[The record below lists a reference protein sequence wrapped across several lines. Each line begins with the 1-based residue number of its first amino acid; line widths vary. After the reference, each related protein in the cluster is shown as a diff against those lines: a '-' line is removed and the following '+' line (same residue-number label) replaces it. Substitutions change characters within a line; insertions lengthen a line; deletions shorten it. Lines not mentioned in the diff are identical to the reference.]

1 MILSRKPHAKSTSK
15 TSFSLAIQTPK
26 TSAAVAVMFTFSF
39 SSAFADAGN
48 AALTSAQQAEYDT
61 VVGPSNAILNARF
74 ETAWA
79 AIEDHAVADKTVAS
93 AVYTITTKAYAG
105 LKDDAAAAVEKKIY
119 DEAKANKS
127 AAEITAMIDT
137 NAKIIAIIDA
147 ALTDE
152 LAHAQFTIDYAK
164 EVAKLDT
171 VDVTAYST
179 EAYDADYTHQ
189 EKAAAIIAKAKTD
202 AAAIAAGIDTDATLY
217 NCVVAY
223 INVNNII
230 SDDLGTG
237 STAKVLKKVMLDNL
251 FTGAYELTDIKLL
264 KVKDADAEKA
274 VTEATKAALKAAVA
288 RNVAQYQK
296 AEATA
301 GRTADAKLIAAYTE
315 AYGVVIDERIVTE
328 ESAIALVTYFEK
340 DGTGKYL
347 VANYDA
353 IQELVAFADKY
364 KAEKDADGNLVR
376 DAAAID
382 KIVKAAKKAAYADSS
397 VVWTGLAKAKS
408 DIEAKTILATEEGLA
423 YAKETA
429 KTLAKAYAA
438 DNADDY
444 YPAELAKLNALVDEY
459 TAKFDAATKT
469 DAITKATTGLY
480 AEFKTKADAIKKIEG
495 QNGVNASLEAKTAYA
510 AAKTAIQNYV
520 TYYNGTLTTSADQ
533 ATKTIDGSDAAV
545 KKVLNAFYGEKG
557 ARTEAEIK
565 ALKDEVISLVEKL
578 PTAASQSAAKK
589 AAQDAVNA
597 LPAVITLADEA
608 AVQAAVDAVK
618 AYRDLSGTD
627 LAAKYTTAL
636 EKARQDLYNAYRLD
650 LNKKVNV
657 VDKNDKAALKAL
669 VDEFKA
675 AQKKNGAVED
685 GKCLSGT
692 DLKTIGAYTTLQTA
706 LTNIRNTEK
715 AAVKKAINAIPVNVT
730 EADKATVEAARKLYD
745 AYVKEYTDYE
755 DEAFAS
761 NAATEFND
769 CYRTLALAEA
779 TLGLNAE
786 DPAKAVEALKIKA
799 SSKATK
805 GAMTIK
811 WRVVG
816 GDKSAA
822 QGYQVMRSTK
832 LKSGFKTMIK
842 TTKMTYKNTKNL
854 KKGTKYYYKVR
865 AYAKA
870 ADGTMYYSDWSNKA
884 YRVAK

>member
-1 MILSRKPHAKSTSK
+1 
-15 TSFSLAIQTPK
+15 
-26 TSAAVAVMFTFSF
+26 MFTFSF
-39 SSAFADAGN
+39 SSAFADATGN
-48 AALTSAQQAEYDT
+48 LTSAQQAVYDT

-79 AIEDHAVADKTVAS
+79 AIEDHEVTDKTVTS
-93 AVYTITTKAYAG
+93 AKYTITTKAYAG

-119 DEAKANKS
+119 DEAKAGKS

-137 NAKIIAIIDA
+137 NAEIIAIIDA

-217 NCVVAY
+217 DCVTAY

-230 SDDLGTG
+230 SDDLSTG
-237 STAKVLKKVMLDNL
+237 STTKVLKKIMLDGL
-251 FTGAYELTDIKLL
+251 FTGAYELTDSKLL
-264 KVKDADAEKA
+264 KTKDADANKA
-274 VTEATKAALKAAVA
+274 VTEAQKAALKAVVA
-288 RNVAQYQK
+288 KNVAQYQK
-296 AEATA
+296 DEATA

-315 AYGVVIDERIVTE
+315 AYGVVIDEGIVTT
-328 ESAIALVTYFEK
+328 ESAIAPVIYFNEK

-347 VANYDA
+347 VTNYDA

-376 DAAAID
+376 DAEAID

-429 KTLAKAYAA
+429 KTLAKAYVT

-495 QNGVNASLEAKTAYA
+495 ATGVNASLEAKTAYA
-510 AAKTAIQNYV
+510 AAKDAIQAYV

-650 LNKKVNV
+650 LNKKVNA

-685 GKCLSGT
+685 GKCLTGA

-706 LTNIRNTEK
+706 LTNIRNAER

>member
-1 MILSRKPHAKSTSK
+1 
-15 TSFSLAIQTPK
+15 
-26 TSAAVAVMFTFSF
+26 MFTFSF
-39 SSAFADAGN
+39 SSAFADATGN
-48 AALTSAQQAEYDT
+48 LTSAQQAVYDT

-137 NAKIIAIIDA
+137 NEEIIAIIDA

-217 NCVVAY
+217 DCVVTY
-223 INVNNII
+223 INVNNIV
-230 SDDLGTG
+230 SNDLNQPNATP
-237 STAKVLKKVMLDNL
+237 VLQKVMLDNL

-264 KVKDADAEKA
+264 KTKDADAEKA
-274 VTEATKAALKAAVA
+274 VTEATKAALKAVVA
-288 RNVAQYQK
+288 KNVAQYQK

-315 AYGVVIDERIVTE
+315 AYGVVIDEGIVKVE
-328 ESAIALVTYFEK
+328 AAIAPVAYFEK

-376 DAAAID
+376 DAVAID

-397 VVWTGLAKAKS
+397 AVWTGLAKAKS

-469 DAITKATTGLY
+469 DAITKNVTGLY
-480 AEFKTKADAIKKIEG
+480 AEFKTKADAIKKIAGRE
-495 QNGVNASLEAKTAYA
+495 GVNAALEAKAAYRSA
-510 AAKTAIQNYV
+510 YDALQSYIS
-520 TYYNGTLTTSADQ
+520 YYNSTLTTA
-533 ATKTIDGSDAAV
+533 AEKTKTIDSSESVVKAA
-545 KKVLNAFYGEKG
+545 LNKFYGEKG

-565 ALKDEVISLVEKL
+565 ALKDEVLSLVEKL
-578 PTAASQSAAKK
+578 PTAASQADAKK
-589 AAQDAVNA
+589 AAQTAVDA
-597 LPAVITLADEA
+597 LPAVVTLADEA
-608 AVQAAVDAVK
+608 TVQAAVDAVK
-618 AYRDLSGTD
+618 AYKDLGGTD
-627 LAAKYTTAL
+627 LAVKYETAL
-636 EKARQDLYNAYRLD
+636 ENARVALYNAYRLE
-650 LNKKVNV
+650 LNKKVV
-657 VDKNDKAALKAL
+657 AVDKTDKTALKAL

-675 AQKKNGAVED
+675 VQKKNGAVED
-685 GKCLSGT
+685 GKCLSGA
-692 DLKTIGAYTTLQTA
+692 DLKNIGAYTTLQTA

-755 DEAFAS
+755 DEEFAS

-779 TLGLNAE
+779 ALGLNE
-786 DPAKAVEALKIKA
+786 DPAAEVKGLKLTAK
-799 SSKATK
+799 SSAKK
-805 GAMTIK
+805 GSITVK
-811 WRVVG
+811 WTVK
-816 GDKSAA
+816 GDASAA
-822 QGYQVMRSTK
+822 DGYQVWKSTK
-832 LKSGFKTMIK
+832 QSKGYKKAIT
-842 TTKMTYKNTKNL
+842 TTKKSYKNTKGL
-854 KKGTKYYYKVR
+854 KKGIRYYYKVR
-865 AYAKA
+865 AYKVV
-870 ADGTMYYSDWSNKA
+870 DGKNVYSDWSNKA

>member
-1 MILSRKPHAKSTSK
+1 
-15 TSFSLAIQTPK
+15 
-26 TSAAVAVMFTFSF
+26 MFTFSF

-48 AALTSAQQAEYDT
+48 AALTSDQQTVYDT

-79 AIEDHAVADKTVAS
+79 AIEDHAVADKTVAG

-105 LKDDAAAAVEKKIY
+105 LKDEAAAAVEKKIY
-119 DEAKANKS
+119 DEAKKGTS
-127 AAEITAMIDT
+127 AAAITAMIDT
-137 NAKIIAIIDA
+137 NEEIIAIIDA

-152 LAHAQFTIDYAK
+152 LAQAQFAIDYAK

-237 STAKVLKKVMLDNL
+237 STAKVLKKVMLDDL
-251 FTGAYELTDIKLL
+251 FTGAYELTDSKLL
-264 KVKDADAEKA
+264 KTKDADANKA
-274 VTEATKAALKAAVA
+274 VTEAQKAALKAVVA
-288 RNVAQYQK
+288 KNVAQYQK
-296 AEATA
+296 DEATA

-315 AYGVVIDERIVTE
+315 AYGVVIDEGIVTT
-328 ESAIALVTYFEK
+328 ESAIAPVTYFNEK
-340 DGTGKYL
+340 TGTGKYL
-347 VANYDA
+347 VKNYDA

-376 DAAAID
+376 DAEAID

-429 KTLAKAYAA
+429 KTLAKAYVT

-480 AEFKTKADAIKKIEG
+480 AEFKAKADAIKKIEG
-495 QNGVNASLEAKTAYA
+495 ATGVNASLEAKTAYA
-510 AAKTAIQNYV
+510 AAKDAIQAYV

-608 AVQAAVDAVK
+608 TVQAAVDAVK

-650 LNKKVNV
+650 LNKKVNA

-685 GKCLSGT
+685 GKCLTGA

-706 LTNIRNTEK
+706 LTNIRNAER

-761 NAATEFND
+761 NAANEFTD

-786 DPAKAVEALKIKA
+786 DPAMAVKAFKIKA

-811 WRVVG
+811 WRVID

-822 QGYQVMRSTK
+822 AGYQVWRSTK
-832 LKSGFKTMIK
+832 ANKGFKKMI
-842 TTKMTYKNTKNL
+842 TTKKMTYKNTKNL
-854 KKGTKYYYKVR
+854 KKGTTYYYRVR
-865 AYAKA
+865 AYARTAEGKLVF
-870 ADGTMYYSDWSNKA
+870 SDFSNKA
-884 YRVAK
+884 YRKAK